1 MRIDVATLFPRAF
14 EYFSLSIVG
23 EAVEK
28 GRLAL
33 HCHDIRDFSL
43 DKNKK
48 VDDTPHG
55 GGAGMLM
62 VAPPLARTLEHIRT
76 VGPEDAA
83 PHIILLTPRG
93 APLTQSRLRELSVR
107 PWLALVCGRYEGFD
121 ERIRDRRWVQEE
133 ISIGDYVLAGGELP
147 AMVLIEGVARL
158 LPGTLGNPESSATE
172 SFSEGL
178 LEYPQYTRPEEFEG
192 MSVPKILRSGDQKR
206 IERWRRFRALRLTFL
221 RRPDLLEKAG
231 LTEAERRLVERWKR
245 G

>member
-1 MRIDVATLFPRAF
+1 MRIDVATLFPKAF

-33 HCHDIRDFSL
+33 HCHDIRDFSM
-43 DKNKK
+43 DRNKK
-48 VDDTPHG
+48 VDDSPYG

-62 VAPPLARTLEHIRT
+62 AAPPLARTVEHIRT
-76 VGPEDAA
+76 IGPKDAA
-83 PHIILLTPRG
+83 PHVLLMSPRG
-93 APLTQSRLRELSVR
+93 APLTQAKLRELAGR

-121 ERIRDRRWVQEE
+121 ERIRDPRRIHEE

-158 LPGTLGNPESSATE
+158 LPGTLGNAESPVAE
-172 SFSEGL
+172 SFTEGL

-192 MSVPKILRSGDQKR
+192 RRVPAILRSGDQRK
-206 IERWRRFRALRLTFL
+206 IERWRRYCSLRLTFL
-221 RRPDLLEKAG
+221 RRPDLLDKAA
-231 LTEAERRLVERWKR
+231 LSKAERRLVARWGKE
-245 G
+245 